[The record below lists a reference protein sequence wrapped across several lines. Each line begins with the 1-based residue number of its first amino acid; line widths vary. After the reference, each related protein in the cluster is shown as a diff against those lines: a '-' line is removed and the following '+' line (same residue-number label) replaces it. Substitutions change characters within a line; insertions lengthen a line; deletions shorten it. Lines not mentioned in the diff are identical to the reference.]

1 MLNQFVLIGRLTKDP
16 EIVELENGKKV
27 LNITIAVPR
36 DHKNSNGENNVDFID
51 CTLWNNVAE
60 TTSNYCRKGDLLGIR
75 GKIEQNFDNENNKKI
90 VITGERVT
98 FLSSKDRHKS
108 EVSQRF

>member
-27 LNITIAVPR
+27 SNITIAVPR

-51 CTLWNNVAE
+51 CTL
-60 TTSNYCRKGDLLGIR
+60 
-75 GKIEQNFDNENNKKI
+75 
-90 VITGERVT
+90 
-98 FLSSKDRHKS
+98 
-108 EVSQRF
+108 